1 MARNTTNTF
10 SLITNSNVSF
20 ILLAISIS
28 WEEAKQSYFHLVSFK
43 DWATFWLFKLPWLT
57 PFPPTH
63 SFPPGPLLPTWPA
76 PFPPAH
82 SFPPGPSCQT
92 VREKDKT
99 SIYMLTGN
107 SCTKKGGV
115 CIKGRYKPCPNGFEA
130 CGLSCGKRKKNK
142 NKRCC
147 CLLYLTPT
155 PEPSA

>member
-43 DWATFWLFKLPWLT
+43 DWAAFWLFKLPWPT

-63 SFPPGPLLPTWPA
+63 SFLPGPLLPTRPA

-92 VREKDKT
+92 VRERDKT
-99 SIYMLTGN
+99 SIYILTGN

-130 CGLSCGKRKKNK
+130 CGRCEKGKKNK